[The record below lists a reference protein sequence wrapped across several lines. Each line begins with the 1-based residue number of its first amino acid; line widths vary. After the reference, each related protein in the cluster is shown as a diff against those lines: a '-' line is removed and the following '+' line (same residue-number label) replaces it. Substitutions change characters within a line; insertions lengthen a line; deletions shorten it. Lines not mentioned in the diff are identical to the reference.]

1 MARLGFFPI
10 FAVMKHHLVIMICL
24 CATLWTACG
33 KPEQGMEPT
42 TKPAPV
48 TSLSDS
54 LRLDSLYRLADSLHQ
69 KALHYQDIDSP
80 VASCEAYYHALDI
93 LEKRF
98 SIHHLP
104 EIEQLIKPERQ
115 MINLLSTIYKGMGA
129 LYSVSNLPDPTS
141 YFYHQDLAI
150 RKKYS
155 KSPTSFGATLFLIG
169 YSFDISDC
177 YDSACYYYDSAIVC
191 LDNDTSDFIFRQSLS
206 RQTLID
212 YKLHHDATTAIHNL
226 KALLPHCDFDI
237 HDLEVN
243 LGYIYKKE
251 RQYDSALV
259 YLNRTFEAL
268 EQSTTSNTAARSE
281 TLSYLYEIYEALG
294 DTVKMNEYAHLLAQ
308 YPHTQEIY
316 APTVTALNNL
326 FNNYIQNKQ
335 AADAL
340 LEQQQMRQRTLW
352 IVAIVALALLAVV
365 LLLIT
370 LQKRHKKAEAN
381 LLEKHQQER
390 EAFSQQLNEAHVA
403 MEKKKLEDLVMQ
415 VTYIYGKGEQPR
427 KRIIEAFNKAYP
439 EAYMKLKSTY
449 PDLTEKEC
457 DLLVLNFFR
466 FRIKEEAEILEL
478 SENTVEK
485 YRSRL
490 IKKVGKSPVSDLVG

>member
-1 MARLGFFPI
+1 MRRS
-10 FAVMKHHLVIMICL
+10 FA
-24 CATLWTACG
+24 
-33 KPEQGMEPT
+33 
-42 TKPAPV
+42 
-48 TSLSDS
+48 
-54 LRLDSLYRLADSLHQ
+54 
-69 KALHYQDIDSP
+69 
-80 VASCEAYYHALDI
+80 
-93 LEKRF
+93 
-98 SIHHLP
+98 
-104 EIEQLIKPERQ
+104 
-115 MINLLSTIYKGMGA
+115 
-129 LYSVSNLPDPTS
+129 
-141 YFYHQDLAI
+141 
-150 RKKYS
+150 
-155 KSPTSFGATLFLIG
+155 
-169 YSFDISDC
+169 
-177 YDSACYYYDSAIVC
+177 
-191 LDNDTSDFIFRQSLS
+191 
-206 RQTLID
+206 
-212 YKLHHDATTAIHNL
+212 
-226 KALLPHCDFDI
+226 
-237 HDLEVN
+237 
-243 LGYIYKKE
+243 
-251 RQYDSALV
+251 
-259 YLNRTFEAL
+259 
-268 EQSTTSNTAARSE
+268 SNTAARSE

-326 FNNYIQNKQ
+326 FNNYIQKKQ

-403 MEKKKLEDLVMQ
+403 LEKKKLEDLVKQ
-415 VTYIYGKGEQPR
+415 VTYIYGKGDQPR